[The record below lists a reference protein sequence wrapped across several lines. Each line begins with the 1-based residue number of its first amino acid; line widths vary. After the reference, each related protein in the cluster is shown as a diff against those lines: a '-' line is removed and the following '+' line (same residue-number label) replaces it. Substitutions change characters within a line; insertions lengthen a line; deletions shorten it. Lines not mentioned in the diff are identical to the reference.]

1 MKFVALISGGKDS
14 FFNIYHC
21 ISQGHELVALCNLH
35 PQTSGVDELDS
46 FMFQTVGHEVI
57 DYYGE
62 CLEVP
67 LYRQAITGKSSNQD
81 LEYCVTDDDEIED
94 LYRLLSSTIQKHP
107 EVEAV
112 SCGAILSH
120 YQRTRV
126 ENVCD
131 RLNLTSLC
139 YLWQRDQYE
148 LMSEMCQ
155 YNLDARLIKVA
166 AIGLNSTHLGKSIQQ
181 MLPQLKKLNQL
192 YDVHVCGEGG
202 EFETIV
208 LDAPFFKKRLNVVD
222 SKVIELSN
230 DDVCYMKL
238 KVELQDKEST
248 SFDLIPNPAY
258 LRGEF
263 DEIYD
268 QIDDVLYDLKLTMNS
283 DALVQIPQ
291 SQIFDTPSK
300 IYVSN
305 ITSRADTLEAQ
316 TREVFHQLLEISR
329 KNGVTFNNI
338 QSVTLL
344 LDDMANFQ
352 HVNSIYAKEFSNF
365 YLPPSRVCI
374 STNIPTKIQL
384 SCIILKPS
392 AQSSSTKSGIHI
404 KSRSYWA
411 PHNIGPYSQ
420 SLLDVN
426 KDYKLATIS
435 GQIPLV
441 PSTMDFIEKGIKF
454 DIIYALQHFCKIK
467 ALINVNRVELM
478 TCFVT
483 NECITPIVVEV
494 WNQYSDSNNLL
505 VVVQVKALPRN
516 AHVEWGGS
524 TYEPV
529 VDMYEDSDD
538 EGSDPFL
545 EQLDTIKLFEYCDS
559 INVNNSLL
567 SSTLFTDDVN
577 KVNQLLKEN
586 AEYVQIITS
595 NDEELNGGY
604 EFLPVHKVFNCQGQ
618 EFKYAI
624 RWKTEMK
631 K

>member
-1 MKFVALISGGKDS
+1 
-14 FFNIYHC
+14 
-21 ISQGHELVALCNLH
+21 
-35 PQTSGVDELDS
+35 
-46 FMFQTVGHEVI
+46 MFQTVGHEVI

-67 LYRQAITGKSSNQD
+67 LYRHAITGKSSNQD

-107 EVEAV
+107 DVEAV

-155 YNLDARLIKVA
+155 YSLDARLIKVA
-166 AIGLNSTHLGKSIQQ
+166 AIGLNSSHLGKSIQQ
-181 MLPQLKKLNQL
+181 MLPQLNKLNQL
-192 YDVHVCGEGG
+192 YQVHVCGEGG

-208 LDAPFFKKRLNVVD
+208 LDAPFFKKKLNVVD

-238 KVELQDKEST
+238 KVELQEKDST
-248 SFDLIPNPAY
+248 SFDLIPNPTY
-258 LRGEF
+258 LNGEF
-263 DEIYD
+263 DEIYNET
-268 QIDDVLYDLKLTMNS
+268 DDIPLNS
-283 DALVQIPQ
+283 KSTLNFDSMTQIPQ
-291 SQIFDTPSK
+291 SQIFETPSK
-300 IYVSN
+300 IYISN
-305 ITSRADTLEAQ
+305 ITSTADTLEMQ
-316 TREVFHQLLEISR
+316 TTSVFHQLMEIT
-329 KNGVTFNNI
+329 KKKDITFNNI
-338 QSVTLL
+338 QSITLL

-352 HVNSIYAKEFSNF
+352 HVNSVYAKQFSSF
-365 YLPPSRVCI
+365 FLPPSRVCI
-374 STNIPTKIQL
+374 STSISTKIEL

-420 SLLDVN
+420 SLIDVN

-441 PSTMDFIEKGIKF
+441 PSTMDFIDNGIKF
-454 DIIYALQHFCKIK
+454 DIIYALQHFHKIK
-467 ALINVNRVELM
+467 ELININKVELM

-483 NECITPIVVEV
+483 NENIIPMVVNV
-494 WNQYSDSNNLL
+494 WNQYSASNNPL
-505 VVVQVKALPRN
+505 VVVKVKTLPRN

-529 VDMYEDSDD
+529 TDMYEDSDD
-538 EGSDPFL
+538 EEVDPFL
-545 EQLDTIKLFEYCDS
+545 KQLETVKLFEYYNS

-567 SSTLFTDDVN
+567 STTLFTNDAK

-586 AEYVQIITS
+586 VHYVQVIT
-595 NDEELNGGY
+595 NGDEGLNGRY
-604 EFLPVHKVFNCQGQ
+604 EILPVSKVFNCQGH
-618 EFKYAI
+618 EYKYAI
-624 RWKTEMK
+624 RWKIEVEK
-631 K
+631 